1 MSYLPNHKWELFTR
15 ELVELTLS
23 GDQKARA
30 KAYERAGYL
39 PNPHNARRLA
49 NRAVIKARFN
59 ELFREACEYR
69 DITAAK
75 LVVRIDRVGRAN
87 LADLFEA
94 DGRTLKNIK
103 ALPRELSEALESIEF
118 VEDGVDDS
126 GKIRFVPK
134 VKLFDKNAA
143 NFTLLKHFGGLP
155 EPAPP
160 PSTGVS
166 NIFNVLSVDDQQIL
180 LGMLEAIG
188 RGQAGADRAI
198 EGQSHEGGANP

>member
-1 MSYLPNHKWELFTR
+1 MPYLPNHKWELFSR
-15 ELVELTLS
+15 ELVELQLA
-23 GDQKARA
+23 GDPKARA

-49 NRAVIKARFN
+49 NRAVVKARTA

-75 LVVRIDRVGRAN
+75 LVIRIDRVGRAN
-87 LADLFEA
+87 VADLFED
-94 DGRTLKNIK
+94 DGRTLKNVK
-103 ALPRELSEALESIEF
+103 QLSRELSEAIESLEF
-118 VEDGVDDS
+118 VEDGVDES
-126 GKIRFVPK
+126 GKIRLRPK

-155 EPAPP
+155 EPPP
-160 PSTGVS
+160 PPNTGAQ
-166 NIFNVLSVDDQQIL
+166 NIFNVLSIDDQQVL

-188 RGQAGADRAI
+188 RGQGGADRSPEI
-198 EGQSHEGGANP
+198 ESGNGAANP

>member
-49 NRAVIKARFN
+49 NRAVIKARFQ
-59 ELFREACEYR
+59 ELFQEACEYR

-94 DGRTLKNIK
+94 DGRTLRNIK
-103 ALPRELSEALESIEF
+103 ALPRELAEALESIEF
-118 VEDGVDDS
+118 IEDGVDDK
-126 GKIRFVPK
+126 GKVRYLPK

-155 EPAPP
+155 EPPP
-160 PSTGVS
+160 PPASGFS
-166 NIFNVLSVDDQQIL
+166 GFFNVLSLDDQQVL
-180 LGMLEAIG
+180 LGVLEAL
-188 RGQAGADRAI
+188 RGGPDGADRAVTI
-198 EGQSHEGGANP
+198 EHREGGANP

>member
-1 MSYLPNHKWELFTR
+1 MSYLPNHKWELFSR
-15 ELVELTLS
+15 ELVELQLA
-23 GDQKARA
+23 GDAKARA

-49 NRAVIKARFN
+49 NRAVIKARVS
-59 ELFREACEYR
+59 ELFQEACEYR

-87 LADLFEA
+87 LADLFED

-103 ALPRELSEALESIEF
+103 ALPRELSEALESVEF
-118 VEDGVDDS
+118 VEDGTDES
-126 GKIRFVPK
+126 GKIRLRPK

-155 EPAPP
+155 DSAPP
-160 PSTGVS
+160 AQGGN
-166 NIFNVLSVDDQQIL
+166 NIFNVLSIDDQQIL
-180 LGMLEAIG
+180 LGMLEAVG
-188 RGQAGADRAI
+188 RGQDGADGAP
-198 EGQSHEGGANP
+198 EGQSREGAANP